1 MKILIFSDIHGD
13 IGALRRL
20 ISRPANLYVSAGDL
34 SNFGRGL
41 ERAGEILHPLGEKI
55 WVLPGNHETEQ
66 ENHDFCGRYGLTDF
80 QRQVRTTGDFTWAG
94 LGYSNPTPFDTPG
107 EYSEEEIGEALAKF
121 ESQLQNEARLILV
134 AHFPPSGTRLDQVAT
149 GKHAGSPTLRAWVER
164 VQPSYLFCGHIHECA
179 GESDRI
185 GSTQCFNV
193 GKSGYLLEIPD
204 QTDQ

>member
-13 IGALRRL
+13 IRALQQL
-20 ISRPANLYVSAGDL
+20 LARPADLYISAGDL

-41 ERAGEILHPLGEKI
+41 EAIGEMLRPLDEKA

-66 ENHDFCGRYGLTDF
+66 QNHDFCGRFGLTDF
-80 QRQVRTTGDFTWAG
+80 HRQVRTVGDSVWAG

-121 ESQLQNEARLILV
+121 ENHARLILV
-134 AHFPPSGTRLDQVAT
+134 VHFPPAGTRLDQVAP

-164 VQPSYLFCGHIHECA
+164 VQPVYLFCGHIHECA
-179 GESDRI
+179 GASDRVD
-185 GSTQCFNV
+185 STQCFNV
-193 GKSGYLLEIPD
+193 GKNGYLLEIPD
-204 QTDQ
+204 SPAR